1 MDTLSTTVCKGRRAN
16 QELSIQLATQLAPH
30 MRPKSTPVLGREEKG
45 TVVVGAHL
53 NDRGRRSS
61 RRHGECSRDHS
72 VRLLGEQRNSTLWLW
87 LPWLC
92 GGVGWEAA
100 GGGPRAPQR
109 HGGGPHAPS
118 AGRRSPQHSKGKDK
132 VESREEEK

>member
-1 MDTLSTTVCKGRRAN
+1 MN
-16 QELSIQLATQLAPH
+16 QEVSIQLATQLAPH
-30 MRPKSTPVLGREEKG
+30 MRPKSTTVLGGEEKG

-61 RRHGECSRDHS
+61 RRHGECSGDHS
-72 VRLLGEQRNSTLWLW
+72 VRLLGEQRNSALWLW

-100 GGGPRAPQR
+100 GGGP
-109 HGGGPHAPS
+109 S
-118 AGRRSPQHSKGKDK
+118 APQHSKGKDK
-132 VESREEEK
+132 VEIRGEER